1 MISGPTGTLAC
12 PHCARETGCAH
23 DAAWAAREWR
33 DGMAAAAV
41 SRSRAERLRAMS
53 AELGTW
59 GREAQMGEVRSV
71 LEREARAWEDS
82 AEETERWA
90 ADCHEWAVWKGVAK

>member
-1 MISGPTGTLAC
+1 
-12 PHCARETGCAH
+12 
-23 DAAWAAREWR
+23 
-33 DGMAAAAV
+33 
-41 SRSRAERLRAMS
+41 MS